1 MQDGGR
7 GKADGLRVLLVEDS
21 SDVREVFTLLLR
33 SEGMD
38 VVATGSGCEAVDLA
52 ARTDFDIVLT
62 DLGLPDIPGDVV
74 IRRVLAGSRR
84 RPRVIV
90 ITGYDEPFVS
100 RARQAG
106 ADLVFIKPILW
117 STLADTLAAV
127 RQSIRLAGDRLAAA

>member
-117 STLADTLAAV
+117 STLADALAAV
-127 RQSIRLAGDRLAAA
+127 RQSIRLAGDRLTAA